1 MFVIVTAG
9 MRLRKSYELQGNV
22 RLSPVTRT
30 PPRESPY
37 HHACASYLWSV
48 TLSERS
54 RRFAV
59 KLLGTRPRHL
69 KSEFGSAHCF
79 DTPRNEYTVH
89 WLTSSAFATVALPLV
104 SAPVFAAPLGGT
116 QWQITIT
123 DLGVFPGNLG
133 SQGFAIN
140 DTGKIVG
147 TSSAGVGS
155 YTVQWINGLI
165 SAIPVY
171 SRSGSSI
178 PKDMNDQGEIAGTL
192 VISSLMNQGIYWDA
206 QNNPF
211 PLEGLPSVSGSQVV
225 AHGIN
230 VSGHIVGRAQE
241 GSPNFAGHAVIWN
254 KATFETDLGFMDG
267 GSYSEGYG
275 INDAG
280 DVVGAA
286 GIANGG
292 LHAFVWKNGQFT
304 DLATWGGG
312 LTSASVAYAIN
323 NNGVIVGKR
332 ANVATRWANGAFQA
346 LPMPAGVSAFTAAVD
361 VNDAGDIIAT
371 GSKGYPLEVGVL
383 WRNGEPIDLG
393 TLPGGNISRAA
404 RINEAG
410 EIVGEAKAAD
420 GFFHAVKWTVTRA
433 SPPCA
438 GDLNGSGTVDAADL
452 AMLLGGWGGANPTL
466 DLNHDGVVNAAD
478 LATVLSAWGA
488 CF

>member
-1 MFVIVTAG
+1 M
-9 MRLRKSYELQGNV
+9 
-22 RLSPVTRT
+22 
-30 PPRESPY
+30 
-37 HHACASYLWSV
+37 
-48 TLSERS
+48 
-54 RRFAV
+54 
-59 KLLGTRPRHL
+59 
-69 KSEFGSAHCF
+69 
-79 DTPRNEYTVH
+79 H
-89 WLTSSAFATVALPLV
+89 WLTSSAFATVALTLV

-230 VSGHIVGRAQE
+230 VGGHIVGRAQE

-304 DLATWGGG
+304 NLATWGRRPDLCIRCLRDQQQRRDRRQARKRGDALG
-312 LTSASVAYAIN
+312 QWSVS
-323 NNGVIVGKR
+323 
-332 ANVATRWANGAFQA
+332 GAA
-346 LPMPAGVSAFTAAVD
+346 
-361 VNDAGDIIAT
+361 DAGGRFGIYG
-371 GSKGYPLEVGVL
+371 GSRRE
-383 WRNGEPIDLG
+383 R
-393 TLPGGNISRAA
+393 R
-404 RINEAG
+404 R
-410 EIVGEAKAAD
+410 
-420 GFFHAVKWTVTRA
+420 
-433 SPPCA
+433 
-438 GDLNGSGTVDAADL
+438 
-452 AMLLGGWGGANPTL
+452 
-466 DLNHDGVVNAAD
+466 
-478 LATVLSAWGA
+478 
-488 CF
+488 